1 MRRILGLV
9 NEIKA
14 KKIILKN
21 FRSFRDVDIELGR
34 KITVISGQNGVGK
47 SNILSLIASGSGVS
61 DKAALGSNFQ
71 PEFTEFFN
79 IDPDESYKEYEIHIQ
94 YGCEG
99 KNDLYRR
106 LSFQDYTKSNRGIRI
121 IPRTS
126 KYGSNKTLR
135 EIEKAVNEE
144 YGIGGAARVSIPTI
158 YLSLSRLYPLGENQ
172 EEVSVRKI
180 TKRHMLG
187 QDDVK
192 EKFRS
197 WYNSV
202 IPNAISQEAQ
212 VEIIE
217 KGATPRDSLHM
228 DIKGTPALSQSVGQD
243 NVGNIISAF
252 VDSYLLSKDT
262 DYRGTLICIDEID
275 VSLHP
280 DTQIKML
287 ELIKILSEELKIQ
300 FVLSSHSLTILKE
313 ILKLESRNPDDYKVV
328 YLSSPSAPHV
338 TRHKSYELLKADM
351 FGKLRFAKPKVK
363 AYFEDNIGNLLFD
376 LLIDAFRYVFELVE
390 KNPNGDV
397 LRNSA
402 DENDYANYN
411 QKILGHK
418 DMVNIKDHIIEN
430 VVHLGCDDLIRL
442 CEVDSYFK
450 RVLFVLDGDAR
461 IKDSKNNPLK
471 PHIKDYLDGEC
482 NMRNMERNHTKNV
495 CFLPDFFAPESFLY
509 RIIYR
514 ISKNP
519 LKYNDFWKSVDAS
532 EDTALYTV
540 EKIRQI
546 FDGLPTNFNNDDLKK
561 IFKEPGSDSV
571 VWNFIQ
577 KTDLL
582 KYYYCDYKTVKDLLW
597 FMEKI
602 SAAYK
607 MTYSITLENKL

>member
-1 MRRILGLV
+1 MV

-14 KKIILKN
+14 KKILLKN
-21 FRSFRDVDIELGR
+21 FRCFRDVDIELGR

-61 DKAALGSNFQ
+61 EKATLGSNFQ

-79 IDPDESYKEYEIHIQ
+79 IDPGESYKDYEIHIQ

-106 LSFQDYTKSNRGIRI
+106 LSFHDYTKSNRGIRI

-126 KYGSNKTLR
+126 KCGSDKTLK
-135 EIEKAVNEE
+135 EIEKAVYEE

-172 EEVSVRKI
+172 EVVSVRKI
-180 TKRHMLG
+180 TKRHVLC
-187 QDDVK
+187 QEDVK

-197 WYNSV
+197 WYNTV
-202 IPNAISQEAQ
+202 IPNAIKQEAQ

-217 KGATPRDSLHM
+217 KKATPRDSLHM
-228 DIKGTPALSQSVGQD
+228 DITNTPALSQSVGQD
-243 NVGNIISAF
+243 NVGNIISAL
-252 VDSYLLSKDT
+252 VDIYLLSKDA
-262 DYRGTLICIDEID
+262 DYRGALLCIDEID

-287 ELIKILSEELKIQ
+287 ELLKELSEELKIQ

-313 ILKLESRNPDDYKVV
+313 TLKLETRNPDDYKVV

-338 TRHKSYELLKADM
+338 SRHKSYELLKADM
-351 FGKLRFAKPKVK
+351 FGQLRFAKPKVK
-363 AYFEDNIGNLLFD
+363 TYFEDTIGKVLFD
-376 LLIDAFRYVFELVE
+376 LLIDAFRYVFEQVD

-397 LRNSA
+397 LRNSV
-402 DENDYANYN
+402 DVPNYLNYN
-411 QKILGHK
+411 NKILSHK

-461 IKDSKNNPLK
+461 IKDSKDNPLK
-471 PHIKDYLDGEC
+471 PHIKDYMDSEC
-482 NMRNMERNHTKNV
+482 NMRSMERNHTDNV
-495 CFLPDFFAPESFLY
+495 CFLGCQ
-509 RIIYR
+509 RILIMM
-514 ISKNP
+514 I
-519 LKYNDFWKSVDAS
+519 
-532 EDTALYTV
+532 
-540 EKIRQI
+540 
-546 FDGLPTNFNNDDLKK
+546 
-561 IFKEPGSDSV
+561 
-571 VWNFIQ
+571 
-577 KTDLL
+577 
-582 KYYYCDYKTVKDLLW
+582 
-597 FMEKI
+597 
-602 SAAYK
+602 
-607 MTYSITLENKL
+607 

>member
-1 MRRILGLV
+1 MA

-61 DKAALGSNFQ
+61 EKAALGSNFQ

-79 IDPDESYKEYEIHIQ
+79 IDPSESYKEYEIHIQ

-126 KYGSNKTLR
+126 KYGSDKTLK
-135 EIEKAVNEE
+135 EIEKVVNEE

-180 TKRHMLG
+180 TKRHVLS

-192 EKFRS
+192 EKFRL
-197 WYNSV
+197 WYNTV
-202 IPNAISQEAQ
+202 IPNAIKKEAQ

-217 KGATPRDSLHM
+217 KEATPRNSLHM
-228 DIKGTPALSQSVGQD
+228 DITNTPALSQSVGQD

-252 VDSYLLSKDT
+252 VDIYLLSKKPN
-262 DYRGTLICIDEID
+262 YRGALLCIDEID

-287 ELIKILSEELKIQ
+287 ELMKALSEKLKIQ

-313 ILKLESRNPDDYKVV
+313 TLKLETSNPDDYKVV

-338 TRHKSYELLKADM
+338 THHKSYELLKADM
-351 FGKLRFAKPKVK
+351 FGQMRFAKPKVK
-363 AYFEDNIGNLLFD
+363 TYFEDNIGNLLFD
-376 LLIDAFRYVFELVE
+376 LLIDAFRFVFEQVE

-402 DENDYANYN
+402 DVPNYINYN
-411 QKILGHK
+411 KKILGHK
-418 DMVNIKDHIIEN
+418 NVVNIKDYIIEN
-430 VVHLGCDDLIRL
+430 VVHFGCDDLIRL

-461 IKDSKNNPLK
+461 IKDSKDNPLK
-471 PHIKDYLDGEC
+471 PHVKDYLDREC
-482 NMRNMERNHTKNV
+482 NMKNMERKHTDNV
-495 CFLPDFFAPESFLY
+495 CFLPDYFAPESFLY

-519 LKYNDFWKSVDAS
+519 LEYNDFWKSVDAS
-532 EDTALYTV
+532 EDTALYTS
-540 EKIRQI
+540 EKITQL
-546 FDGLPTNFNNDDLKK
+546 FAGLPTDFNNDDLKR
-561 IFKEPGSDSV
+561 IFKEPGADSV
-571 VWNFIQ
+571 VWNFVQ

-582 KYYYCDYKTVKDLLW
+582 KYYYSDYKTVQKLLW
-597 FMEKI
+597 FIDKI

>member
-1 MRRILGLV
+1 MA

-34 KITVISGQNGVGK
+34 KITIISGQNGVGK

-61 DKAALGSNFQ
+61 EKAALGSNFQ

-79 IDPDESYKEYEIHIQ
+79 IDPSESYKDYEIHIQ

-126 KYGSNKTLR
+126 KYGSDKTLK
-135 EIEKAVNEE
+135 EIEKVVNEE

-180 TKRHMLG
+180 TKRHVLS

-192 EKFRS
+192 EKFRL
-197 WYNSV
+197 WYNTV
-202 IPNAISQEAQ
+202 IPNAIKKEAQ

-217 KGATPRDSLHM
+217 KEATPRNSLHM
-228 DIKGTPALSQSVGQD
+228 DITNTPALSQSVGQD

-252 VDSYLLSKDT
+252 VDIYLLSKKPN
-262 DYRGTLICIDEID
+262 YRGALLCIDEID

-287 ELIKILSEELKIQ
+287 ELMKALSEELKIQ

-313 ILKLESRNPDDYKVV
+313 TLKLETSNPDDYKVV

-351 FGKLRFAKPKVK
+351 FGQMRFAKPKVK
-363 AYFEDNIGNLLFD
+363 TYFEDNIGNLLFD
-376 LLIDAFRYVFELVE
+376 LLIDAFRYVFEQVE

-402 DENDYANYN
+402 DVPNYINYN
-411 QKILGHK
+411 KKILGHK
-418 DMVNIKDHIIEN
+418 DVVNIKDYIIEN
-430 VVHLGCDDLIRL
+430 VVHFGCDDLIRL
-442 CEVDSYFK
+442 CEADSYFK

-461 IKDSKNNPLK
+461 IKDSKDNPLK
-471 PHIKDYLDGEC
+471 PHVKDYLDSEC
-482 NMRNMERNHTKNV
+482 NMKNMERNHTDNV
-495 CFLPDFFAPESFLY
+495 CFLPDYFAPESFLY

-519 LKYNDFWKSVDAS
+519 LEYNDFWKSVDAS
-532 EDTALYTV
+532 EDTALYTS
-540 EKIRQI
+540 EKIKQL
-546 FDGLPTNFNNDDLKK
+546 FAGLPTDFNNDDLKR
-561 IFKEPGSDSV
+561 IFKEPGADSV
-571 VWNFIQ
+571 VWNFVL

-582 KYYYCDYKTVKDLLW
+582 KYYYSDYKTVQKLLW
-597 FMEKI
+597 FIDKI

>member
-1 MRRILGLV
+1 MA

-34 KITVISGQNGVGK
+34 KITIISGQNGVGK

-61 DKAALGSNFQ
+61 EKAALGSNFQ

-79 IDPDESYKEYEIHIQ
+79 IDPSESYKDYEIHIQ

-126 KYGSNKTLR
+126 KYGSDKTLK
-135 EIEKAVNEE
+135 EIEKVVNEE

-180 TKRHMLG
+180 TKRHVLS

-192 EKFRS
+192 EKFRL
-197 WYNSV
+197 WYNTV
-202 IPNAISQEAQ
+202 IPNAIKKEAQ

-217 KGATPRDSLHM
+217 KEATPRNSLHM
-228 DIKGTPALSQSVGQD
+228 DITNTPALSQSVGQD

-252 VDSYLLSKDT
+252 VDIYLLSKEPN
-262 DYRGTLICIDEID
+262 YRGALLCIDEID

-287 ELIKILSEELKIQ
+287 ELMKALSEELKIQ

-313 ILKLESRNPDDYKVV
+313 TLKLETSNPDDYKVV

-351 FGKLRFAKPKVK
+351 FGQMRFAKPKVK
-363 AYFEDNIGNLLFD
+363 TYFEDNIGNLLFD
-376 LLIDAFRYVFELVE
+376 LLIDAFRYVFEQVE

-402 DENDYANYN
+402 DVPNYINYN
-411 QKILGHK
+411 KKILGHK
-418 DMVNIKDHIIEN
+418 DVVNIKDYIIEN
-430 VVHLGCDDLIRL
+430 VVHFGCDDLIRL
-442 CEVDSYFK
+442 CEADSYFK

-461 IKDSKNNPLK
+461 IKDSKDNPLK
-471 PHIKDYLDGEC
+471 PHVKDYLDSEC
-482 NMRNMERNHTKNV
+482 NMKNMERSHTDNV
-495 CFLPDFFAPESFLY
+495 CFLPDYFAPESFLY

-519 LKYNDFWKSVDAS
+519 LEYNDFWKSVDAS
-532 EDTALYTV
+532 EDTALYTS
-540 EKIRQI
+540 EKIKQL
-546 FDGLPTNFNNDDLKK
+546 FAGLPTDFNNDDLKR
-561 IFKEPGSDSV
+561 IFKEPGADSV
-571 VWNFIQ
+571 VWNFVQ

-582 KYYYCDYKTVKDLLW
+582 KYYYSDYKTVQKLLW
-597 FMEKI
+597 FIDKI
-602 SAAYK
+602 SAAYI